1 MGGEEM
7 NLQLKGETNQ
17 YPNLTV
23 ALKVQGTT
31 TIDLDVFLPRDKEV
45 FTRQEINQAIIERLE
60 DEPVAIYPQVWEIN
74 YIHTPEGKKQKIEQ

>member
-45 FTRQEINQAIIERLE
+45 FTRQEINQAIRDRLE

-74 YIHTPEGKKQKIEQ
+74 YIHTPEWKKQKIEQ